1 MREQISSPCGHGS
14 RALSVASSREV
25 AFADGMKL
33 SDLRND
39 HLDLIWALNP
49 VMCVSR
55 RARQRNVGDAETK
68 GRAMRGWKQSQSGA
82 AISPGVTWSQQS
94 RGWP

>member
-33 SDLRND
+33 
-39 HLDLIWALNP
+39 
-49 VMCVSR
+49 
-55 RARQRNVGDAETK
+55 
-68 GRAMRGWKQSQSGA
+68 
-82 AISPGVTWSQQS
+82 VT
-94 RGWP
+94 